1 MSLNRLRPYDFND
14 LTPPLK
20 SLKSLSRSPERL
32 RARPPV
38 QLELSLPCVRRRR
51 KRPAFEDFQ
60 RLGRLLRLQQ
70 PLPPEKRT
78 EEVKREAI

>member
-32 RARPPV
+32 VRPPV
-38 QLELSLPCVRRRR
+38 QLVLKLAIPRARKIRPGLRALRR
-51 KRPAFEDFQ
+51 
-60 RLGRLLRLQQ
+60 LHRLLRAQLSA
-70 PLPPEKRT
+70 ERGTRK
-78 EEVKREAI
+78 